1 MAETITAIA
10 ESVSAITS
18 IVVAITTIVLA
29 VIAFRQLPLIAEQIR
44 VQGEQ
49 LKVQGEREKKWATV
63 KACDRYSSD
72 PILHEVARRVW
83 EASAKGT
90 DYTDTDRIEVHD
102 VMIMMNYLE
111 VLAIGVRQG
120 LYVEAI
126 VRDFHEGIVDKMV
139 KVFLRG
145 ESGPNW
151 KVNEPRFRSDQ
162 FSVLRGLHEE
172 WSNQASRTEYRDQ
185 S

>member
-1 MAETITAIA
+1 VKAEWIAAIA
-10 ESVSAITS
+10 GSVSAITAIGLL
-18 IVVAITTIVLA
+18 IVAA
-29 VIAFRQLPLIAEQIR
+29 WQLPLISKQIR
-44 VQGEQ
+44 I
-49 LKVQGEREKKWATV
+49 QGERERKWATV
-63 KACDRYSSD
+63 RACDRYSSD
-72 PILHEVARRVW
+72 PLLHEVAKRVW
-83 EASAKGT
+83 DVSAKGT
-90 DYTDTDRIEVHD
+90 DYTDTDRIDVHD
-102 VMIMMNYLE
+102 VIIMMNYFE
-111 VLAIGVRQG
+111 VLAIGVRQD
-120 LYVEAI
+120 LYIEAI
-126 VRDFHEGIVDKMV
+126 VRDFHESIVDKMV